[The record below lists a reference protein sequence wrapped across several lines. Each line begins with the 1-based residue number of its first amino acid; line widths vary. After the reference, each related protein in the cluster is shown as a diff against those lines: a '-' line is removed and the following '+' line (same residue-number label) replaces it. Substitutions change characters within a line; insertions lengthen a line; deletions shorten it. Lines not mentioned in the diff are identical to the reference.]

1 MTEQEAREKA
11 EALAFAMGITFYVVR
26 SPEGDYQPVQS
37 PPEDREEIIATVP
50 PPTSVHDHGFAPEDD
65 AGTAVTRPRL
75 GFSGP

>member
-26 SPEGDYQPVQS
+26 SPEGGYQPVQS
-37 PPEDREEIIATVP
+37 PPDNREIIATVT
-50 PPTSVHDHGFAPEDD
+50 PPTSVHDHGLAPEHE
-65 AGTAVTRPRL
+65 AGAVTRPRL

>member
-1 MTEQEAREKA
+1 MTEQEACEKT
-11 EALAFAMGITFYVVR
+11 EALALAIGITFYVVR

-37 PPEDREEIIATVP
+37 PPEDREIIATVP
-50 PPTSVHDHGFAPEDD
+50 PPASVHDHGLAPEHD